1 MKKTVGFMT
10 VFALVISL
18 SAGAVFANPKIGQKH
33 AALKAKGKAI
43 NCVFC
48 HGPVAKKKDQ
58 KYLKGQ
64 ANYAALAKIADCT
77 GAGCHK

>member
-1 MKKTVGFMT
+1 MA
-10 VFALVISL
+10 VFALVVSL
-18 SAGAVFANPKIGQKH
+18 STGAAFANAKIAKPH

-43 NCVFC
+43 NCAYC
-48 HGPVAKKKDQ
+48 HGPIAKKKDQ
-58 KYLKGQ
+58 KYMKGQ